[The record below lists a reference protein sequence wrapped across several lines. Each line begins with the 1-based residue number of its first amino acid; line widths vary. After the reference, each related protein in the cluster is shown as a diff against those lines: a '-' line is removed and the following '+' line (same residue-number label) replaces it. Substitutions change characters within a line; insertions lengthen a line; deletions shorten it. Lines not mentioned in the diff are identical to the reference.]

1 MNDSQINALAKAI
14 ANQDAKT
21 GYITDWHHAY
31 ENAFHAIEQNPDLF
45 TYKKTIQERGKII

>member
-31 ENAFHAIEQNPDLF
+31 ENAFYTIEQNPDLF
-45 TYKKTIQERGKII
+45 TYEKELFKKGGK